1 MGDIVTERLS
11 ESFNNLMDYGFTA
24 GMEEHLDDVARG
36 ERDWKHVL
44 DEFYGDFRKKLEVA
58 ESSENGM
65 RANQPT
71 LTDIPCKVCG
81 RPMMIR
87 TASTG
92 CSSVV
97 LATACRR
104 RSAASPP

>member
-1 MGDIVTERLS
+1 
-11 ESFNNLMDYGFTA
+11 MDYGFTA
-24 GMEEHLDDVARG
+24 GMEEHLDDVAQG

-97 LATACRR
+97 PATACRR
-104 RSAASPP
+104 RSAASPR